1 MPLITLMHDGK
12 VTVLSVSSLYMQPCV
27 SYLQDNRVA
36 SEDAVEPL
44 LATLKEDYG
53 AEPIPHYRVDVIKD
67 AAGHTCCGGGCCGG
81 DG

>member
-1 MPLITLMHDGK
+1 LK
-12 VTVLSVSSLYMQPCV
+12 
-27 SYLQDNRVA
+27 
-36 SEDAVEPL
+36 PL

-53 AEPIPHYRVDVIKD
+53 AEPVPHYRVDVLKD